1 MTSEALR
8 PDFHADICP
17 LRKRLRLLTGHFLS
31 SDVISIMKSNPSTLL
46 LPLAALSLASCA
58 NQKKEETKR
67 PNIIFMMTDDH
78 TTQAMSCYGGN
89 LIQTPNM
96 DRIANEGIR
105 FDNCYAVNA
114 LSGPSRACILT
125 GKFSHENGFT
135 DNASTFNGDQQT
147 FPKLLQQAGYQTA
160 MIGKWHLISEPQGF
174 DHWSILSGQHEQGDY
189 YDPDFW
195 EDGKHIVEKGYAT
208 DIITDKAIDFLE
220 NRDKNKPFCMMY
232 HQKAPHRNWMPA
244 PRHLGIFNNTI
255 FPEPANLFDD
265 YEGRGKAAREQD
277 MSIEHTLTNDWD
289 LKLLTR
295 EEMLKDTTNRLY
307 SVYKRMPVEVQ
318 DKWDSAYAQR
328 IAEYRKGDLK
338 GKALISWKY
347 QQYMRDYLATV
358 LAVDENIGRLLN
370 YLEKIGEL
378 DNTIIVYTSDQGFFL
393 GEHGWFDKRFM
404 YEESMHTPLIM
415 RLPRGLNKRGDIPQ
429 LVQNIDYAPTFL
441 ELAGVSVPEDMQG
454 VSLVPLLKGESPDDW
469 RHSLYY
475 HFYEYPAEHA
485 VKRHYGVR
493 TERYKLIHFYN
504 DIDVWELYDLKE
516 DPSEMNNLYGRES
529 TEEITRQLKD
539 ELKTLQQQ
547 YGDPISL

>member
-1 MTSEALR
+1 
-8 PDFHADICP
+8 
-17 LRKRLRLLTGHFLS
+17 
-31 SDVISIMKSNPSTLL
+31 MKSKSSQLI

-58 NQKKEETKR
+58 EKKEEPKR

-160 MIGKWHLISEPQGF
+160 MIGKWHLITEPQGF
-174 DHWSILSGQHEQGDY
+174 DFWSILSGQHEQGDY
-189 YDPDFW
+189 YDPDFL
-195 EDGKHIVEKGYAT
+195 EMGKPVVEKGYAT
-208 DIITDKAIDFLE
+208 DIITDKAINFLE
-220 NRDKNKPFCMMY
+220 HRDKSKPFCMMY

-265 YEGRGKAAREQD
+265 YEGRGRAAREQD

-295 EEMLKDTTNRLY
+295 AEMLKDTTNRLY
-307 SVYKRMPVEVQ
+307 SVYKRMPAEVQ
-318 DKWDSAYAQR
+318 DKWDSVYAQR
-328 IAEYRKGDLK
+328 IAEYHKGNLK

-358 LAVDENIGRLLN
+358 LAVDENIGRLMN
-370 YLEKIGEL
+370 YLEEIGEL

-415 RLPRGLNKRGDIPQ
+415 CLPAGFDKRGDISQ
-429 LVQNIDYAPTFL
+429 MVQNIDYAPTFL
-441 ELAGVSVPEDMQG
+441 ELAGAEIPADIQG
-454 VSLVPLLKGESPDDW
+454 ESLLPLLKGENPEDW
-469 RHSLYY
+469 RTSMYY
-475 HFYEYPAEHA
+475 HFYEYPAEHM

-493 TERYKLIHFYN
+493 TDRYKLIHFYN
-504 DIDVWELYDLKE
+504 DIDSWELFDLQN
-516 DPSEMNNLYGRES
+516 DPHEMNNVYSQKEY
-529 TEEITRQLKD
+529 EQVVKD
-539 ELKTLQQQ
+539 MKQELLRLQEK
-547 YGDPISL
+547 YDDPIRLTQNR